1 MMYEKLKARINTF
14 ESIRGRIFIYPH
26 ARKIAFRFAEIAAI
40 VILTLLASHWLRKP
54 SPPEIRTD
62 STTIN
67 FYLKEHQDVVYQTA
81 SSNNYPSPAEHMRL
95 NRRDIFYYEYFD
107 DRAEFTRHG
116 IMLRGPVYQRKII
129 SQDSSTISNG
139 HIITLSQARKTINFD
154 MVAPSRLHPGYI
166 LDKIRKIEGRNSLHL
181 LYTNG
186 INTVSFFEQPLEER
200 RRLEV
205 QDFREYAVYHQND
218 GQVGNTILAWSDD
231 ALSFVLIGNTEM
243 SQLMDMA
250 QSISA
255 TNRSETQ

>member
-1 MMYEKLKARINTF
+1 MKTYESFWARTF
-14 ESIRGRIFIYPH
+14 TNPF
-26 ARKIAFRFAEIAAI
+26 ARKVAFRFAEVAA
-40 VILTLLASHWLRKP
+40 VVALTLSISHWYPKP
-54 SPPEIRTD
+54 APVVRDD
-62 STTIN
+62 SATIN
-67 FYLKEHQDVVYQTA
+67 FYLKEHQDVVARTA
-81 SSNNYPSPAEHMRL
+81 SLNLSPPQPVRMRVS
-95 NRRDIFYYEYFD
+95 RRDILYYEFFD
-107 DRAEFTRHG
+107 DRPEFTRPG
-116 IMLRGPVYQRKII
+116 IILRGPAYQRKII
-129 SQDSSTISNG
+129 SQDSSAISNG

-200 RRLEV
+200 SRLEV

-231 ALSFVLIGNTEM
+231 ALSFVLIGNIGM

-250 QSISA
+250 QFI
-255 TNRSETQ
+255 NDY